1 MSETYDPG
9 EHTVDEVKEYVGDN
23 PDQTDEVLAAE
34 QAGKNRS
41 TLVEWLEAGPAPEHP
56 DETPAEEYERS
67 VKEAQEAQEEP
78 SPDTI
83 PVTQLPP
90 ALADAGLTGV
100 RATSSGTYT
109 TPAGTTF
116 FLSPGTAYAVSAE
129 DAKALVEMGVV
140 VTEQAQ

>member
-67 VKEAQEAQEEP
+67 VKEAQEAQEE
-78 SPDTI
+78 SASE
-83 PVTQLPP
+83 VMAATQLPP
-90 ALADAGLTGV
+90 ALANAGLVGV
-100 RATSSGTYT
+100 RATSSGTHT

-129 DAKALVEMGVV
+129 DAQALVDMGVV
-140 VTEQAQ
+140 VTAQAE